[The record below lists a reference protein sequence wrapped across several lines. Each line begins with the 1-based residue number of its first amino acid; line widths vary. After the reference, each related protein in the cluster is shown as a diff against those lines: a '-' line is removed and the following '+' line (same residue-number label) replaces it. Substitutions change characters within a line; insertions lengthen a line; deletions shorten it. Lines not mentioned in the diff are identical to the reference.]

1 MRPERAGRMARGR
14 RPVKHPRPFVAVT
27 GGPAYVPHM
36 SPQLM
41 TAEELLQT
49 SIPNKRTELV
59 RGHLVVREAPGG
71 RHGSVTALLAVRPG
85 NHSDLTGGRTPFI
98 GETGLTVAR
107 NPDPVGG

>member
-14 RPVKHPRPFVAVT
+14 RPVKHPRPFVAMT
-27 GGPAYVPHM
+27 SGPAYVPHM

-59 RGHLVVREAPGG
+59 RGHLVVRELPGG
-71 RHGSVTALLAVRPG
+71 RHGSVTALLAVRLG
-85 NHSDLTGGRTPFI
+85 NHIDLSCWVSIVYSDLG
-98 GETGLTVAR
+98 
-107 NPDPVGG
+107 